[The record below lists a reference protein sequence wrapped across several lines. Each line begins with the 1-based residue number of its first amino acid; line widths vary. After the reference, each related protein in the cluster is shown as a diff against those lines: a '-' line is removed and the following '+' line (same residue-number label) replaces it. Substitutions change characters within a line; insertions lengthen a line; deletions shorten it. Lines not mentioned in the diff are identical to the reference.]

1 MTETDDQR
9 KTRLLISYAWTLV
22 RNAQGRIDDLDAAT
36 QDDDD
41 DDENGYERAQL
52 QQWLEF
58 ATQAAEELERLQAVA
73 DLAEILRATTDEY
86 GLGSGEVVLTQTE
99 TGGVRIEMRC
109 KPIADDTA
117 DGATIADAA
126 REMVRRW

>member
-1 MTETDDQR
+1 MATTDEALQAIDNM
-9 KTRLLISYAWTLV
+9 LSV
-22 RNAQGRIDDLDAAT
+22 IDDPGAGEDELEEARCRLNDASLTLAT
-36 QDDDD
+36 
-41 DDENGYERAQL
+41 
-52 QQWLEF
+52 
-58 ATQAAEELERLQAVA
+58 ELERLQAGA

-86 GLGSGEVVLTQTE
+86 GRGSGEVVLTQTE

-126 REMVRRW
+126 REMVRRWYG